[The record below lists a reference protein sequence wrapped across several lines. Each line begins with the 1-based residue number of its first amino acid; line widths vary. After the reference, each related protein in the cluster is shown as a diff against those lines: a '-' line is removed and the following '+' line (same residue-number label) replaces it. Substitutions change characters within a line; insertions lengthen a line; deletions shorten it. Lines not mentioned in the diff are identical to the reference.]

1 MTSLVE
7 PREAHPT
14 KVFARNF
21 DAHVQVIF
29 GWIATKIKT
38 ILRR

>member
-14 KVFARNF
+14 KVFAQNF
-21 DAHVQVIF
+21 DAHVQMIF
-29 GWIATKIKT
+29 GWIARKIRP
-38 ILRR
+38 ILRK